1 MIEALQFDFMRNA
14 LMAGVLVSIAC
25 GIIGTFVVVNRI
37 VFISG
42 GIAHAAYGGI
52 GLGYFF
58 KFSPVLG
65 AVVFSVAAALG
76 MGMVQRR
83 TQQRADTIIG
93 VMWAIG
99 MAIGIILIDLAEGY
113 KADLMSYLFGSILA
127 VSYQD
132 LQIMLVLDLII
143 IMLAIVFYREL
154 LAISFD
160 ETFATVTNVPVD
172 AIYLTLMCM
181 IALTIVMMM
190 RVVGLIMVIALLTMP
205 AAISGQFMRSMK
217 KMMVLA
223 SILGIVFTTAGLWLS
238 YALNLTSGAT
248 IILVAGVVYLL
259 STIVQPLRKRLAPVG
274 LRSLAARSQ
283 NQHWQDSQL

>member
-283 NQHWQDSQL
+283 NQHWQDSQF